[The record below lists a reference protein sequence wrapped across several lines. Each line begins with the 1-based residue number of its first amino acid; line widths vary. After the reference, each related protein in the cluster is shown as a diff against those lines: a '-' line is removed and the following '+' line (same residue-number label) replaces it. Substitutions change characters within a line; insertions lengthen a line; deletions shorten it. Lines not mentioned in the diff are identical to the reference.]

1 MSHGVEEK
9 EGTRSKARLWG
20 AILASGVLVAC
31 GEEAQRPAEGGEEEL
46 SLCERPGPQGM
57 QFGTALGDEALALG
71 TGPDGALYVAGFEN
85 GVMGQ
90 SNLGPEGQARGFVL
104 RVGASG
110 QVEWRRSL
118 DTPGV
123 DAVEALV
130 VEPGGARVWA
140 AGRTTGAFEG
150 FSAKGQFDGFLASLT
165 AEGMSRVEFQW
176 GDERP
181 QHPVRLSL
189 EPGGAVV
196 VAGYDD
202 IYVPSN
208 YVEAWE
214 DPFLLRLE
222 RGSEGAWGQ
231 AWLQSRDSN
240 ESDMHTGVSVGQGA
254 ESYVSGN
261 ILAGA
266 SRGAFVQRR
275 DTRGEV
281 VWSRWLSQFQFDT
294 AAAVVALPGGDVV
307 VAGTTF
313 GAVGDQPLR
322 GDQQAYVARLDGAT
336 GETRWVTQAGTPGSE
351 FVTALAVDA
360 RGHAYV
366 AGDTGGR
373 FEGATGE
380 QGDADPFVL
389 EFGSDGVLLGTW
401 QHGSAGGG
409 DDHVADVA
417 VDACGRVFIAGYTRG
432 AFIAGSAAS
441 GDRDAFLAPVT
452 FNPR

>member
-1 MSHGVEEK
+1 MSRYFEEK
-9 EGTRSKARLWG
+9 EGARSMARIWG
-20 AILASGVLVAC
+20 VILAGGVLWAC
-31 GEEAQRPAEGGEEEL
+31 GGEAEVNP
-46 SLCERPGPQGM
+46 CEQPGPQGS
-57 QFGTALGDEALALG
+57 QFGTALGDEALALAA
-71 TGPDGALYVAGFEN
+71 GPDGVLYVAGFEN

-90 SNLGPEGQARGFVL
+90 SDLGPSGEVQGFVM

-118 DTPGV
+118 DTTGI
-123 DAVEALV
+123 DIVEALV

-165 AEGMSRVEFQW
+165 AEGTSRVEFQW

-181 QHPVRLSL
+181 QHPVGLSL
-189 EPGGAVV
+189 EPGGAMV

-208 YVEAWE
+208 YVESWE

-222 RGSEGAWGQ
+222 RDNAGTWATSWRQSSGSGEP
-231 AWLQSRDSN
+231 
-240 ESDMHTGVSVGQGA
+240 DMHTGLSVSQGA
-254 ESYVSGN
+254 ESYVSGTV
-261 ILAGA
+261 LSGA

-275 DTRGEV
+275 NARGEV
-281 VWSRWLSQFQFDT
+281 AWSRWLSRSLFDT
-294 AAAVVALPGGDVV
+294 AAAVVALPDGDLL
-307 VAGTTF
+307 VAGSTF

-322 GDQQAYVARLDGAT
+322 ADQQAYLARLDGTT
-336 GETRWVTQAGTPGSE
+336 GEPRWVTQAGTAGSE

-366 AGDTGGR
+366 AGDTDGW

-380 QGDADPFVL
+380 QGALDPFVL
-389 EFGSDGVLLGTW
+389 EFGPDGTLLGTW

-417 VDACGRVFIAGYTRG
+417 VDTCGRVFAAGYTE
-432 AFIAGSAAS
+432 GSFVPGHTPS
-441 GDRDAFLAPVT
+441 GGRDAFLSPVILD
-452 FNPR
+452 PL